1 MLVGDVKNVLDI
13 VREKSADNDQLPNKE
28 LTLRVTILLVLTLSI
43 VSALHTLDL
52 HYMIK
57 TREYY
62 QFQFPKLH

>member
-1 MLVGDVKNVLDI
+1 MLVGDVKNVLNI

-43 VSALHTLDL
+43 ISALHILDL

-57 TREYY
+57 TSEYY
-62 QFQFPKLH
+62 QFQFHKLH

>member
-52 HYMIK
+52 HCMIK